1 MNNPY
6 SVSALALTEISLFLF
21 FSFSFFSFLS
31 LPWQAKKRIFSMHY
45 DLIVYKNSYDLLLL
59 LYNLSSN
66 FSKEYKYSLGE
77 KIKDEI
83 LELLVDIYRANNCFE
98 NRLANIKI
106 ALNRIE
112 RITIYTRILKDLKQI
127 NLKKFVLLNEKIEII
142 NRQLISWKN
151 KS

>member
-1 MNNPY
+1 
-6 SVSALALTEISLFLF
+6 
-21 FSFSFFSFLS
+21 
-31 LPWQAKKRIFSMHY
+31 MHY

-59 LYNLSSN
+59 LYNLSFN

-77 KIKDEI
+77 KIKDEA
-83 LELLVDIYRANNCFE
+83 LELLVDICRANNCFE

-112 RITIYTRILKDLKQI
+112 KITIYTRILKDLKQI
-127 NLKKFVLLNEKIEII
+127 NLKKFAFLSEKIEVI
-142 NRQLISWKN
+142 NRQLISWRN